1 MQNIVAGYTQQSEI
15 KAGRHIHSTDVLLY
29 EYHSCLRENL
39 RKHYVQRAR

>member
-1 MQNIVAGYTQQSEI
+1 MQNIVAGYTEQSEI

-29 EYHSCLRENL
+29 HSCLQENL